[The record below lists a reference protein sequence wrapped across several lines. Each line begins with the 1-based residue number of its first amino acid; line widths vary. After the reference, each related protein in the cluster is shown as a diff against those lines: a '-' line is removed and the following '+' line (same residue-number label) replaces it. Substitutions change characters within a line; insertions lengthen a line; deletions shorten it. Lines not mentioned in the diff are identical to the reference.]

1 MPQLMRF
8 TFCHDHEQDRIRML
22 AEGDEGDRCAYWLTR
37 RLTANLLS
45 NAESWLTECY
55 AARLNVP
62 APAQSEVYELYHDKA
77 RGRFEQNQAMG
88 AEAAVADVAET
99 RLLTQVDIM
108 LRDDGQLKLTF
119 FAGPEADS
127 WSAMSVNYFH
137 QLLHILQLKTEL
149 MEWGLSATQPRPQYA
164 LQ

>member
-22 AEGDEGDRCAYWLTR
+22 AQDKEGERRAYWLTR

-45 NAESWLTECY
+45 SAERWLTECY
-55 AARLNVP
+55 AAKLNVP

-77 RGRFEQNQAMG
+77 RDHFEQSQAMG
-88 AEAAVADVAET
+88 GDTAVAEVEDT
-99 RLLTQVDIM
+99 SLLIQVDIM

-119 FAGPEADS
+119 FAAGEASS
-127 WSAMSVNYFH
+127 WSEMSVTYFH

-149 MEWGLSATQPRPQYA
+149 MDWGLAATQPRVSSA

>member
-8 TFCHDHEQDRIRML
+8 TFCHDHEQDRIRVL
-22 AEGDEGDRCAYWLTR
+22 AQGEDGDRCAYWLTR

-45 NAESWLTECY
+45 NAERWLTECY
-55 AARLNVP
+55 AQKLNVP

-77 RGRFEQNQAMG
+77 RDHFEQSQALG
-88 AEAAVADVAET
+88 GDAAVAEVPDT
-99 RLLTQVDIM
+99 SLLTQVDIM

-119 FAGPEADS
+119 FAGDEAS
-127 WSAMSVNYFH
+127 GWSEMSVSSFH

-149 MEWGLSATQPRPQYA
+149 MDWGLSAAQPRPQYA